1 MEIVSYEAVV
11 EDLMV
16 EGAVGEGEALDGLK
30 AMEFVVANSL
40 FDGYIDFAR
49 LEIVHQSPAVDLL
62 SELKW

>member
-1 MEIVSYEAVV
+1 
-11 EDLMV
+11 
-16 EGAVGEGEALDGLK
+16 LK